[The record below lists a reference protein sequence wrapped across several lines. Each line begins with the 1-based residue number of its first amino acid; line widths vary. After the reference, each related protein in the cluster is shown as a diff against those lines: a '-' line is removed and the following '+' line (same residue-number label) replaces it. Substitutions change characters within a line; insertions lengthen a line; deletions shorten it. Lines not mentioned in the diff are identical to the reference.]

1 MAANT
6 MQQDPIQVAGR
17 GLLLYTFSLFKTG
30 EIHDRN
36 NDAWDRPIAKLLDAL
51 GELVKRE
58 RQGITLVVYEGVV
71 MVNSHALW
79 LDKGTGEQA
88 EEMER
93 WLAYKEAGGVVFP
106 QKPSPEDLRTFFF
119 TCARHRAPPDTE
131 DPLGNVCA
139 AVEAEGVKDLRLTQ
153 RPIQLEGVG
162 RGVRGVASLWHYAKC
177 TAAMNELLS
186 QAPLDNRAVRRIG
199 QELVDACAV
208 EQDLLGGLILLGRID
223 SPERRSID
231 LGILL
236 ASVGRALGLSAV
248 QCVDLAEVGLCSQVG
263 RIYGNPA
270 PQQFTDPEAFGL
282 NPLRVLL
289 DAQIVTPGV
298 AQRVAAAVG
307 QSLGADRRGP
317 PYLAGPPP
325 PATAT
330 QLLAIAQRYLA
341 AVLGHDDT
349 PKRTPLQAV
358 VDLLDRPPAGA
369 DPDLVHCFVATVGIL
384 PVGTL
389 IELGNS
395 DIAVVSDVEHLRG
408 RTVYRKRPPPI
419 AGPRTIWVERLRTS
433 KGHVVPERKARVALG
448 AADESGNQW
457 IAARTLDATEH
468 RDLIVRAL
476 IRRPATVIAQMGLR

>member
-1 MAANT
+1 MNT

-36 NDAWDRPIAKLLDAL
+36 NDAWERPIGKLLDAL

-93 WLAYKEAGGVVFP
+93 WLAHKEAGGVVFP
-106 QKPSPEDLRTFFF
+106 QNPQPADLRTFFF

-139 AVEAEGVKDLRLTQ
+139 AVEAEGVKDIRLTQ

-186 QAPLDNRAVRRIG
+186 KPPLDNRAVRRIG

-208 EQDLLGGLILLGRID
+208 EQDLLGGLILLGRVD

-236 ASVGRALGLSAV
+236 ASVGRGLGLSAV
-248 QCVDLAEVGLCSQVG
+248 QCVDLAEAGLCSQSG
-263 RIYGNPA
+263 QIYGNPA
-270 PQQFTDPEAFGL
+270 PHLFTDPEAFGL

-289 DAQIVTPGV
+289 DAQDVTPGV
-298 AQRVAAAVG
+298 AQRVAAAVS
-307 QSLGADRRGP
+307 QALGADRRGP
-317 PYLAGPPP
+317 PYLSGA
-325 PATAT
+325 PAPALTT
-330 QLLAIAQRYLA
+330 QLLLIARQYLA
-341 AVLGHDDT
+341 SVLGHDGAT
-349 PKRTPLQAV
+349 RRTPMQAAMA
-358 VDLLDRPPAGA
+358 LLDRPPAGVE
-369 DPDLVHCFVATVGIL
+369 PDLIGCFVATVGML

-389 IELGNS
+389 VELGNS

-408 RTVYRKRPPPI
+408 RSVYRKRPAPM
-419 AGPRTIWVERLRTS
+419 ASPRTIWVERLRTS
-433 KGHVVPERKARVALG
+433 KGHVVPERRARVALG
-448 AADESGNQW
+448 TADEKGNQW
-457 IAARTLDATEH
+457 IAARTLDGTEH

>member
-1 MAANT
+1 MAVNT
-6 MQQDPIQVAGR
+6 MQQDPIQQAGR
-17 GLLLYTFSLFKTG
+17 GLLLYTYSLFKTG

-36 NDAWDRPIAKLLDAL
+36 NDAWDRPVGKLLDAL

-58 RQGITLVVYEGVV
+58 RQGISLVVYEGVV

-93 WLAYKEAGGVVFP
+93 WLAQKEAGGVVFP
-106 QKPSPEDLRTFFF
+106 QKPTAEDLRTFFF

-131 DPLGNVCA
+131 DPLGNVRA
-139 AVEAEGVKDLRLTQ
+139 AVEAEGIKDIRLTQ

-186 QAPLDNRAVRRIG
+186 KAPLDNRAVRRIG

-208 EQDLLGGLILLGRID
+208 EQDLLCGLILLGRVD
-223 SPERRSID
+223 SPERRCID
-231 LGILL
+231 LGILM

-248 QCVDLAEVGLCSQVG
+248 QCVDLAEAGLCSQAG

-270 PQQFTDPEAFGL
+270 PHVFTDAEAFGV
-282 NPLRVLL
+282 NPLRALL
-289 DAQIVTPGV
+289 DAQHITPGI
-298 AQRVAAAVG
+298 AQRVAAAIS

-317 PYLAGPPP
+317 PYLAGA
-325 PATAT
+325 PAPSVST
-330 QLLAIAQRYLA
+330 QLLLVARRYLA
-341 AVLGHDDT
+341 QALGHDGV
-349 PKRTPLQAV
+349 PRRTPMQAAI
-358 VDLLDRPPAGA
+358 DLLDDPPVGI
-369 DPDLVHCFVATVGIL
+369 DPELVQCFVATVGIL

-389 IELGNS
+389 VELGNS

-408 RTVYRKRPPPI
+408 RTVYRKRPAPI
-419 AGPRTIWVERLRTS
+419 TGARTVWVERLRTS
-433 KGHVVPERKARVALG
+433 AGQVVPERRARVALG
-448 AADESGNQW
+448 AADEKGNQW

-468 RDLIVRAL
+468 RDLVVRAL